1 MTLSS
6 YREAGGVSGAIAKTA
21 ETIFQQRLTAEQQ
34 LVARTIFVRLTEL
47 GADGGSDVPDTRR
60 PVQFSELITRATDV
74 MMLDA
79 VLGILTDARLVTTDV
94 TPTGDAKVVEIAHE
108 ALIREWP
115 TLRQWLDQNRE
126 TLLRQRQLTND
137 VNDWL
142 KLERDP
148 GVLYRGAR
156 LEQAL
161 SWSAGSAEPLSLLEQ
176 EFLAASRIAAEEEAR
191 KAARLAR
198 AARVQRILAA
208 VSVLLL
214 AAVVFVALY
223 AAGVFNPPPEPDQ
236 MDGDFNIAIAE
247 FAILDENGTLVNDNN
262 QAGLALAGRV
272 AQNLVGEFG
281 DNPEILVWNDG
292 PELLEQHNATIGIVV
307 DEDVPGD
314 AAPGEAEGIET
325 PEVAAERLNADIIVY
340 GLVEPEGDFS
350 LQTLKF
356 YLRPQFG
363 ADFTNMV
370 GNYAFQ
376 NEIQGFDITRPREEV
391 WRELDP
397 LARALAWLTYGLR
410 QETLGEPQAAL
421 EAFER
426 AATFAPNSDIVH
438 YFTGQEY
445 IFLAQAGGE
454 VGEARDAH
462 IAAAESALQEA
473 LRLNPANARA
483 QIGLGSVHFLGA
495 QQLYIEITA
504 EAFEGDRAAGYAA
517 VQEAAQRALQTYG
530 VVAELPEQLEEYGVP
545 VNSITRLGQ
554 GATLRLLADVG
565 YRAGDPEAAR
575 RYLDEAKATLEAAVA
590 PLEEARDYRLLA
602 HLYQTLGTVY
612 QLEGFLL
619 AVEGSAA
626 TAIEANRQ
634 ALAYYEQCIA
644 LEGNFPF
651 DTFMRERIIN
661 NFCRP
666 YAEQVQALLEGGS

>member
-1 MTLSS
+1 
-6 YREAGGVSGAIAKTA
+6 
-21 ETIFQQRLTAEQQ
+21 
-34 LVARTIFVRLTEL
+34 
-47 GADGGSDVPDTRR
+47 
-60 PVQFSELITRATDV
+60 
-74 MMLDA
+74 
-79 VLGILTDARLVTTDV
+79 
-94 TPTGDAKVVEIAHE
+94 
-108 ALIREWP
+108 
-115 TLRQWLDQNRE
+115 
-126 TLLRQRQLTND
+126 
-137 VNDWL
+137 
-142 KLERDP
+142 
-148 GVLYRGAR
+148 
-156 LEQAL
+156 
-161 SWSAGSAEPLSLLEQ
+161 LEQ
-176 EFLAASRIAAEEEAR
+176 EFLEASRIAAEEEAR

-236 MDGDFNIAIAE
+236 MNGDFNIAVAE

-281 DNPEILVWNDG
+281 DNPEILVWNDS

-314 AAPGEAEGIET
+314 AAPGEVEGIET

-397 LARALAWLTYGLR
+397 LARALAWLTFGLR
-410 QETLGEPQAAL
+410 RETLGEPEAAL

-426 AATFAPNSDIVH
+426 AATFAPDSDIVH

-445 IFLAQAGGE
+445 IFLAQQVTEG
-454 VGEARDAH
+454 VEAYE
-462 IAAAESALQEA
+462 AEAEMALDEA
-473 LRLNPANARA
+473 LRLNPDNARA
-483 QIGLGSVHFLGA
+483 QIGLGSVHFLRA
-495 QQLYIEITA
+495 QRLYFEVTA
-504 EAFEGDRAAGYAA
+504 EAFEGDRTAGYAA
-517 VQEAAQRALQTYG
+517 IQEEAERALEAYDR
-530 VVAELPEQLEEYGVP
+530 VAGQAEQLEQYGVP
-545 VNSITRLGQ
+545 VNSIARLGQ

-565 YRAGDPEAAR
+565 YRAGDPEAAQR
-575 RYLDEAKATLEAAVA
+575 HLDEAKAALETAVA

-626 TAIEANRQ
+626 TAAEANRQ

-666 YAEQVQALLEGGS
+666 YAVQVQALLEGGS